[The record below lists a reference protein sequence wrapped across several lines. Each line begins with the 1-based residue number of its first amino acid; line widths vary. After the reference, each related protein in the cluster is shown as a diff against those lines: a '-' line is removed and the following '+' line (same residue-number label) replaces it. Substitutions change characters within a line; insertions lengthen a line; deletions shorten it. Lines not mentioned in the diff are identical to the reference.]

1 MDLPTD
7 MTKLIAT
14 YIKPIPYDKMS
25 DKQLQETYNAIR
37 AEKNRRE
44 KINHSDREYLLIRA
58 IREDEIVFKIKN
70 TECRDITKYNVTK
83 TGRLWTTENAFLRV
97 IDAIDLRHSGIPGGL
112 PSDITQL
119 TQFWTYGQ
127 LKWVDYSLYKP
138 IFDL

>member
-1 MDLPTD
+1 MDLPSD
-7 MTKLIAT
+7 ITKLIAT

-25 DKQLQETYNAIR
+25 DKQFQETYDAIC

-44 KINHSDREYLLIRA
+44 KINHSDSEYLLIRA

-83 TGRLWTTENAFLRV
+83 TGRLWTAENAFLRV
-97 IDAIDLRHSGIPGGL
+97 IDAIDIRPSVISGGL
-112 PSDITQL
+112 PIPQL

-127 LKWVDYSLYKP
+127 LKWVDYSLYKSK
-138 IFDL
+138 FDL